1 MSERIWED
9 AWVENGRLLVR
20 FKDGNTIE
28 IALIDDL
35 VRKHQEDDEKAR
47 GARADRLQE
56 PPGPGYSEGQDDDM
70 PF

>member
-35 VRKHQEDDEKAR
+35 VRKHQEYLR
-47 GARADRLQE
+47 GQAGKRRWQRK
-56 PPGPGYSEGQDDDM
+56 
-70 PF
+70 